1 MINLIQTAIP
11 RLVDFLAPRLIR
23 ARAAI
28 GLLLLLVTVLLAWS
42 ATQTRFDAGLTKL
55 LPQNH
60 EFMEAYHEHSENF
73 TGSNRIM
80 VSLEWQGDGDI
91 FNQTFM
97 ERLRQATDEVYF
109 TPGVNRTTVRSLFTP
124 ETRYVEVTEYG
135 FMGGEVI
142 PSRFTGS
149 DEDLAQ
155 VRSNVGKS
163 GQIGNLVAND
173 LGASMIQAELLEFDP
188 ATGERT
194 DYAAVAAHLES
205 IRQQLEGENVEV
217 HIVGFPKVLGDIMD
231 GLGTVLTFFAI
242 AFVITTLLL
251 WAYSRSL
258 RLTAFA
264 IFVAILPVTWLLG
277 ILPLMGYGIDPM
289 SMLVPFLLFSMSVSH
304 AVQMIN
310 AWKQEVASGLT
321 AAEAAENAFRKLA
334 IPGSVALLTNVFG
347 FLVIMM
353 IDIPMLHELGVTAC
367 LGIGLMIFSN
377 IIFMPIILSY
387 LRTDRLPLG
396 GAALQRRHRLW
407 WPVSRLATP
416 GPALLSLAVMLA
428 LLAAGTYQSQKLVV
442 GDIGDGVPELR
453 PDSRYNLDNARIMQ
467 EYSIGMN
474 VLSIYAETDG
484 QHEACLNW
492 EIMNA
497 VDRFDHRMRGV
508 EGVESVSTVAGLA
521 KLHVAGNNEANPR
534 WQTLQRSEMS
544 LRAGGHASNPE
555 NGLNT
560 PMCETLNL
568 MVYLEDQENATLK
581 HVVGE
586 AQRFIDHDST
596 QGITFRLAGGNAGV
610 TAATNEAVERSE
622 TRMLVS
628 IFAAIALL
636 CWLTFRSWRGVLC
649 VLVPLT
655 VVSILCNA
663 LMSLLGIGLKV
674 STLPVIPLGVGVGVD
689 YGVYIYERLQSILR
703 RDNLPLREAYY
714 QALKQRGTAAA
725 FTALTMSIG
734 VATWAMSSLKF
745 QADMGVLLAFMFLV
759 NVLGAIFVLPA
770 LAYWLGVGR
779 HERQAA
785 AHTDTRLEP
794 ATQGGA

>member
-1 MINLIQTAIP
+1 MITLIRTAIP
-11 RLVDFLAPRLIR
+11 RLVDCLARHLIR
-23 ARAAI
+23 FRVPI
-28 GLLLLLVTVLLAWS
+28 GLLLLALTLLLAWA

-60 EFMEAYHEHSENF
+60 EFMAAYHDHAEHF
-73 TGSNRIM
+73 TGSNRVMI
-80 VSLEWQGDGDI
+80 SLEWQGDGDI
-91 FNQTFM
+91 YNAEFM

-109 TPGVNRTTVRSLFTP
+109 TPGINRTTVRSLFTP
-124 ETRYVEVTEYG
+124 ETRYLEVTEYG

-149 DEDLAQ
+149 PEHLAQ
-155 VRSNVGKS
+155 VRSNVEKS

-173 LGASMIQAELLEFDP
+173 LGAAMVQAELLEFDP

-194 DYAAVAAHLES
+194 DYAAVAAHLEN
-205 IRQQLEGENVEV
+205 IRQQLEDERVEV
-217 HIVGFPKVLGDIMD
+217 HILGFAKVLGDIME
-231 GLGTVLTFFAI
+231 GLGTVMTFFAV

-251 WAYSRSL
+251 WGYSRSL

-264 IFVAILPVTWLLG
+264 IFVALLPVTWLLG
-277 ILPLMGYGIDPM
+277 LLPRMGYGIDPM
-289 SMLVPFLLFSMSVSH
+289 SMLVPFLLFSMAVSH

-310 AWKQEVASGLT
+310 AWKQEVAAGLGS
-321 AAEAAENAFRKLA
+321 AEAAENAFRKLA

-347 FLVIMM
+347 FLVIML

-377 IIFMPIILSY
+377 LCFMPILLSF
-387 LRTDRLPLG
+387 LPAG
-396 GAALQRRHRLW
+396 GLVTPGGEAAPARHRLW
-407 WPVSRLATP
+407 WPVSRLAEP
-416 GPALLSLAVMLA
+416 GPALASLAVMLG
-428 LLAAGTYQSQKLVV
+428 LLALGIYQSRQLVV
-442 GDIGDGVPELR
+442 GDIGEGIPELR
-453 PDSRYNLDNARIMQ
+453 ADSRYNLDNASIMRD
-467 EYSIGMN
+467 YDIGMN
-474 VLSIYAETDG
+474 VLSIYAETRG
-484 QHEACLNW
+484 EEEACLDW

-497 VDRFDHRMRGV
+497 IDRFDLQMRGV
-508 EGVESVSTVAGLA
+508 DGVDSVSSVAGLA
-521 KLHVAGNNEANPR
+521 RLYTAGNNEGNPR
-534 WQTLQRSEMS
+534 WQTLQRSSMA
-544 LRAGGHASNPE
+544 LRAGSEAAHPA

-560 PMCETLNL
+560 AGCETINL
-568 MVYLEDQENATLK
+568 MVYLRNQQNDTLK
-581 HVVGE
+581 HVVAE
-586 AQRFIDHDST
+586 AERFIAADDTPGVS
-596 QGITFRLAGGNAGV
+596 FRLAGGNAGV

-622 TRMLVS
+622 TKMLVS
-628 IFAAIALL
+628 IFTAIALL

-689 YGVYIYERLQSILR
+689 YGVYIYERLLGILR
-703 RDNLPLREAYY
+703 QERLPLREAYY
-714 QALKQRGTAAA
+714 QALKQRGTAAV

-770 LAYWLGVGR
+770 LACWLGAG
-779 HERQAA
+779 QARRRGA
-785 AHTDTRLEP
+785 TTPRPLNP
-794 ATQGGA
+794 ATQEGA

>member
-1 MINLIQTAIP
+1 MITLIRTAIP
-11 RLVDFLAPRLIR
+11 RLVDCLARHLIR
-23 ARAAI
+23 FRVPI
-28 GLLLLLVTVLLAWS
+28 GLLLLALTLLLAWA

-60 EFMEAYHEHSENF
+60 EFMAAYHDHAENF
-73 TGSNRIM
+73 TGSNRVMI
-80 VSLEWQGDGDI
+80 SLEWQGDGDI
-91 FNQTFM
+91 YNAEFM

-109 TPGVNRTTVRSLFTP
+109 TPGINRTTVRSLFTP
-124 ETRYVEVTEYG
+124 ETRYLEVTEYG

-149 DEDLAQ
+149 PEHLAQ
-155 VRSNVGKS
+155 VRSNVEKS

-173 LGASMIQAELLEFDP
+173 LGAAMVQAELLEFDP

-194 DYAAVAAHLES
+194 DYAAVAAHLEN
-205 IRQQLEGENVEV
+205 IRQQLEDERVEV
-217 HIVGFPKVLGDIMD
+217 HILGFAKVLGDIME
-231 GLGTVLTFFAI
+231 GLGTVMAFFAV

-251 WAYSRSL
+251 WGYSRSL

-264 IFVAILPVTWLLG
+264 IFVALLPVTWLLG
-277 ILPLMGYGIDPM
+277 LLPRMGYGIDPM
-289 SMLVPFLLFSMSVSH
+289 SMLVPFLLFSMAVSH

-310 AWKQEVASGLT
+310 AWKQEVAAGLGS
-321 AAEAAENAFRKLA
+321 AEAAENAFRKLA

-347 FLVIMM
+347 FLVIML

-377 IIFMPIILSY
+377 LCFMPILLSF
-387 LRTDRLPLG
+387 LPAG
-396 GAALQRRHRLW
+396 GLVTPGGEAARARHRLW
-407 WPVSRLATP
+407 WPVSRLAEP
-416 GPALLSLAVMLA
+416 GPALASLAVMLG
-428 LLAAGTYQSQKLVV
+428 LLALGIYQSRQLVV
-442 GDIGDGVPELR
+442 GDIGEGIPELR
-453 PDSRYNLDNARIMQ
+453 ADSRYNLDNASIMRD
-467 EYSIGMN
+467 YDIGMN
-474 VLSIYAETDG
+474 VLSIYAETRG
-484 QHEACLNW
+484 EEEACLDW

-497 VDRFDHRMRGV
+497 IDRFDLQMRGV
-508 EGVESVSTVAGLA
+508 DGVDSVSSVAGLA
-521 KLHVAGNNEANPR
+521 RLYTAGNNEGNPR
-534 WQTLQRSEMS
+534 WQTLQRSSMA
-544 LRAGGHASNPE
+544 LRAGSEAAHPA

-560 PMCETLNL
+560 AGCETINL
-568 MVYLEDQENATLK
+568 MVYLRNQQNDTLK
-581 HVVGE
+581 HVVAE
-586 AQRFIDHDST
+586 AERFIAADDTPGVS
-596 QGITFRLAGGNAGV
+596 FRLAGGNAGV

-622 TRMLVS
+622 TKMLVS
-628 IFAAIALL
+628 IFTAIALL

-689 YGVYIYERLQSILR
+689 YGVYIYERLLGILR
-703 RDNLPLREAYY
+703 QERLPLREAYY
-714 QALKQRGTAAA
+714 QALKQRGTAAV

-770 LAYWLGVGR
+770 LACWLGAG
-779 HERQAA
+779 QARRRGA
-785 AHTDTRLEP
+785 TTPRPLNP
-794 ATQGGA
+794 ATQEGA